1 MATREVMVIGAGPA
15 GVAAAVEAARAGCG
29 VTIVAEEPVGGRATH
44 ASLVPS
50 KVLLHLVHERKQ
62 KNAKL
67 EVEPSDVVH
76 LTEEMARVA
85 RIESERGARR
95 LEDAGVRVVRGVA
108 RFTGPGALEIARE
121 GSAPRAERFDAA
133 VIATGSVP
141 SFPTGFFGDAK
152 GPDDERI
159 LAPRHLRT
167 LRTLP
172 KTMMVV
178 GGGATGAEVVHA
190 FQALGVEVTWIL
202 DDLGILPDFDR
213 ELADS
218 IGDVLMERGAKIVH
232 GKAVVRLVVD
242 PHQGVLA
249 SLDGGRTYS
258 AERALVA
265 IGRRADTARLGLE
278 AVGIVVDPR
287 TGAIAVDGS
296 QRAASTGEVFVAGD
310 AAGPPYV
317 QSKGVIEGW
326 IAGRAAAGIAV
337 PSEPRAWVETVYTS
351 PEIAMVGLT
360 PARAAAARR
369 AFDMRTIS
377 FDESVRG
384 ILADVGVDPHARG
397 MLRLVLDET
406 TRVVLGASAI
416 GPHASEVLGPV
427 AVAVS
432 AGLTVE
438 QLAVAGL
445 AAPTFGELAGAA
457 ARS

>member
-15 GVAAAVEAARAGCG
+15 GVAAAIEAARAGCG
-29 VTIVAEEPVGGRATH
+29 VTMIAEEPVGGRATH

-50 KVLLHLVHERKQ
+50 KVLLHFVHERRKS
-62 KNAKL
+62 KL
-67 EVEPSDVVH
+67 ELEPSDVVQ

-85 RIESERGARR
+85 RIESERAARR
-95 LEDAGVRVVRGVA
+95 LEDAGVRMVRGVA
-108 RFTGPGALEIARE
+108 RLTGPGSLEIARE
-121 GSAPRAERFDAA
+121 GSAPRAERCDAV
-133 VIATGSVP
+133 VIATGSGP
-141 SFPTGFFGDAK
+141 SFPPGFFGDAK
-152 GPDDERI
+152 GPDGERI

-167 LRTLP
+167 LRSLP
-172 KTMMVV
+172 KTMMVI
-178 GGGATGAEVVHA
+178 GGGATGAELVHA
-190 FQALGVEVTWIL
+190 FQAMGVEVTWIL

-218 IGDVLMERGAKIVH
+218 IGDVLMERGVKIVH
-232 GKAVVRLVVD
+232 GKAVLKLVSD

-258 AERALVA
+258 AERAMVA

-278 AVGIVVDPR
+278 TVGIAIDPR
-287 TGAIAVDGS
+287 TGAIAVDGT

-326 IAGRAAAGIAV
+326 IAGRAAAGLAV
-337 PSEPRAWVETVYTS
+337 SSAPRAWVETVYTS

-360 PARAAAARR
+360 PARAGAARR

-377 FDESVRG
+377 FDESLRG
-384 ILADVGVDPHARG
+384 ILADVGVDPHVRG
-397 MLRLVLDET
+397 MLRVVLDEA
-406 TRVVLGASAI
+406 TRAVIGASAI

-427 AVAVS
+427 AVAIA
-432 AGLTVE
+432 AGMTVE
-438 QLAVAGL
+438 QLAMSGL
-445 AAPTFGELAGAA
+445 ASPTFGELAGAA